1 MKKFS
6 FVLVVGVEL
15 DKEIL
20 YLLILHLNLIVIDNW
35 LTPLSFATNYKL
47 SHILFA
53 NDILFFFIWLI
64 KFHAPPVKEC
74 FKLMKILLTN
84 TSILQNQKIFFP
96 KSIPSSTIYH
106 TCSILGF

>member
-53 NDILFFFIWLI
+53 NDILFFFMANKISCT
-64 KFHAPPVKEC
+64 PVKEC
-74 FKLMKILLTN
+74 FKLRKILLTN